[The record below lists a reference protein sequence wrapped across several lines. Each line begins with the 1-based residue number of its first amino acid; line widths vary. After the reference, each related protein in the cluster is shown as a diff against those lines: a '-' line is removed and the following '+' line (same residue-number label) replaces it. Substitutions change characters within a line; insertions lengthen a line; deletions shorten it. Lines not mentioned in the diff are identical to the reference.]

1 MILPFP
7 KESPNASTG
16 TTSRGA
22 QGHPM
27 PQVVVRL
34 LLGHGNGT
42 AWDAF
47 FLSLSYKRNT
57 TKATR
62 KSWAKGRTKY
72 DAKQRLWIATTSRE
86 NIVECVASLLIRP
99 LMTKVGPSPLM
110 NAHIIHSGFR
120 HMISAP
126 GNNLTSQK
134 KSAEFHDIVK
144 QKASQSDPKIDK
156 KKDDPL
162 TANQI

>member
-47 FLSLSYKRNT
+47 FSLSRIS
-57 TKATR
+57 AIR
-62 KSWAKGRTKY
+62 R
-72 DAKQRLWIATTSRE
+72 KQRGNRGRKGAQ
-86 NIVECVASLLIRP
+86 N
-99 LMTKVGPSPLM
+99 MTPSKGFGSPLR
-110 NAHIIHSGFR
+110 AG
-120 HMISAP
+120 
-126 GNNLTSQK
+126 
-134 KSAEFHDIVK
+134 
-144 QKASQSDPKIDK
+144 KI
-156 KKDDPL
+156 
-162 TANQI
+162 

>member
-47 FLSLSYKRNT
+47 FFFSKAQYGESNAEIVGERAHKR
-57 TKATR
+57 
-62 KSWAKGRTKY
+62 
-72 DAKQRLWIATTSRE
+72 
-86 NIVECVASLLIRP
+86 
-99 LMTKVGPSPLM
+99 
-110 NAHIIHSGFR
+110 
-120 HMISAP
+120 
-126 GNNLTSQK
+126 
-134 KSAEFHDIVK
+134 
-144 QKASQSDPKIDK
+144 
-156 KKDDPL
+156 
-162 TANQI
+162 